1 MGKIKYSVRETTV
14 KWGVHAGEKR
24 YSANLQTSGTIS
36 LDKFAEHM
44 ADHDCKYN
52 KGDIYS
58 VLIQMSKCIREFIL
72 DGYMVSLGD
81 LGVICPRIKQ
91 KASTVRE
98 EYATSNITDLYA
110 TLKIGPALVSMRGEA
125 SFEYAPTLA
134 NQALLVAAIREGLNS
149 VNLVKPTA
157 GSNSNEN
164 DNQNENGSSGS
175 SGANDPSTGS
185 TGSPT
190 GSGTNENGSSGS
202 SGSNGSSENGGSQS
216 GSSGS
221 QNSGTGDASGK
232 PTISGIA
239 NFQTSTTVT
248 ITGPEGATIRYTSD
262 GSTPTAT
269 NGEVYT
275 EPFTLNDSA
284 TIKAVAVVDGVASEV
299 TTRVFTKSSGD

>member
-175 SGANDPSTGS
+175 SG
-185 TGSPT
+185 
-190 GSGTNENGSSGS
+190 
-202 SGSNGSSENGGSQS
+202 SNGSSENGGSQS

-221 QNSGTGDASGK
+221 GDASGK